1 MARCADRAQVDAP
14 QRCSWIARDARA
26 TELPCTRQQVAR
38 AQVAAELDAARATIA
53 RQVGEIAALTMEL
66 ERAQGN
72 YQFHFAEYRRNCN
85 AGGKHQ

>member
-1 MARCADRAQVDAP
+1 MRNPFRHPRQPDA
-14 QRCSWIARDARA
+14 AAMHA
-26 TELPCTRQQVAR
+26 QQVAR
-38 AQVAAELDAARATIA
+38 LTAELDAARATIA